1 MKNLNLKSLAI
12 LGLFFML
19 AVASAHAQSGSRV
32 EAHIPFDFAAGETKF
47 KAGEYSVKRIS
58 KDALLLKSADQK
70 TSAIVQAPE
79 SVSQT
84 RNDSPERLVFH
95 RYGNEYFLAQV
106 WLSKG
111 ADGRAI
117 YPSKTERQRAREL
130 ARNNAKPTN
139 VEVAAR
145 GN

>member
-32 EAHIPFDFAAGETKF
+32 EANIPFDFAAGETKF

-58 KDALLLKSADQK
+58 KDALLLRSADQK

-79 SVSQT
+79 TVSQT
-84 RNDSPERLVFH
+84 RNDSPERGTWGPV
-95 RYGNEYFLAQV
+95 V
-106 WLSKG
+106 
-111 ADGRAI
+111 
-117 YPSKTERQRAREL
+117 
-130 ARNNAKPTN
+130 
-139 VEVAAR
+139 AR
-145 GN
+145 GGE